1 MASQTTKLPIS
12 PREPEGSRATRR
24 LRRSGRVP
32 GILYGGD
39 AEPLAFSVDARELR
53 HALAA
58 SGAVLEVTDGDHSS
72 PAILK
77 SAHYHPVRG
86 ETMHVDLLRVNLN
99 VAIHAV
105 VPLELTG
112 GEDAPGV
119 KEGGVLEQ
127 ITRELNIEALPT
139 AIPESITHD
148 VSRMEINDTITL
160 TELTPPA
167 GITLLDDPEETVIAT
182 LTPPRLETE
191 DDEIEAETGIVGEGA
206 GVAEGSAADAD
217 AGDVPADAG
226 DASSE

>member
-1 MASQTTKLPIS
+1 MASQTTKLSIS

-39 AEPLAFSVDARELR
+39 AEPLTFSADARELR

-58 SGAVLEVTDGDHSS
+58 SGAVLEVTDGDHAT

-77 SAHYHPVRG
+77 SAQYHPVRG
-86 ETMHVDLLRVNLN
+86 ETMHVDLLRVDLS

-112 GEDAPGV
+112 GDDAPGT

-127 ITRELNIEALPT
+127 ITRELNIEALPN

-148 VSRMEINDTITL
+148 VSEMQINDTITL
-160 TELTPPA
+160 ADVAVPD
-167 GITLLDDPEETVIAT
+167 GVTLLDDPEETTVAT
-182 LTPPRLETE
+182 LTPPRIATDE
-191 DDEIEAETGIVGEGA
+191 DEIEAETERVGEA
-206 GVAEGSAADAD
+206 PAADAG
-217 AGDVPADAG
+217 AADAS
-226 DASSE
+226 DE

>member
-1 MASQTTKLPIS
+1 V
-12 PREPEGSRATRR
+12 GSRATRR

-39 AEPLAFSVDARELR
+39 DQPLAFSVDARELR

-72 PAILK
+72 PAVLK

-86 ETMHVDLLRVNLN
+86 ETIHIDLLRVNLN
-99 VAIHAV
+99 VAISAI

-112 GEDAPGV
+112 GDDAPGV

-148 VSRMEINDTITL
+148 VSGMEINDTITL
-160 TELTPPA
+160 ADVTVPD
-167 GITLLDDPEETVIAT
+167 GVTLLDDPEETVIAT

-191 DDEIEAETGIVGEGA
+191 GDEIEAETGIVGEGA
-206 GVAEGSAADAD
+206 GAAEGSAADAD
-217 AGDVPADAG
+217 AGAVPADAG

>member
-1 MASQTTKLPIS
+1 MASQTTKLSIS

-39 AEPLAFSVDARELR
+39 AEPLAFSADARELR

-58 SGAVLEVTDGDHSS
+58 SGAVLEVSDGGAAT

-77 SAHYHPVRG
+77 SAQYHPVRG
-86 ETMHVDLLRVNLN
+86 ETMHVDLLRVDLN

-112 GEDAPGV
+112 GDDAPGV

-127 ITRELNIEALPT
+127 ITRELNIEALPN
-139 AIPESITHD
+139 AIPEAIFHD
-148 VSRMEINDTITL
+148 VSAMDINDTITL
-160 TELTPPA
+160 ADVTVPD
-167 GITLLDDPEETVIAT
+167 GVTLLDDPEETTVAT
-182 LTPPRLETE
+182 LTPPRLATDE
-191 DDEIEAETGIVGEGA
+191 DEIEEETEIVG
-206 GVAEGSAADAD
+206 DA
-217 AGDVPADAG
+217 PAG
-226 DASSE
+226 DAGTGDAPTDS